1 MNDLNNFNQYV
12 QSLPD
17 SFPQKRNLK
26 NNIRDIY
33 EIHNNH
39 RKNQNE
45 LYYNMNSKLDDEIRN
60 IIQKFK
66 RYT

>member
-45 LYYNMNSKLDDEIRN
+45 LYYIYE
-60 IIQKFK
+60 F
-66 RYT
+66 